1 MEHRWRDRE
10 RESRG
15 ERERGERQ
23 SESARERGEREGR
36 RDRERGREGER
47 ERERE
52 SLCERTLGAG
62 IPMGNT
68 KKEKQAGNP
77 CEKRRDTAKLEKER
91 PN

>member
-1 MEHRWRDRE
+1 MGRE
-10 RESRG
+10 RE
-15 ERERGERQ
+15 
-23 SESARERGEREGR
+23 
-36 RDRERGREGER
+36 GREGER
-47 ERERE
+47 GRHRERRE

-62 IPMGNT
+62 IRMGNT